1 MHRTLQIFA
10 LAMAVVFVPSLAR
23 AEEHDAEKRVVQIH
37 DASDLAEHLPDLAG
51 AMNRLVED
59 AEIVASQ
66 PGVLIVKA
74 TAGVQR
80 DVDLLLAGL
89 RHDVGADRRA
99 GKAAEPAKRAF
110 ERARAYA
117 DALVRLR
124 EKRLKGSVWSCRGSQ
139 ALSML
144 TTVSGVSLVA
154 SQPASDRLA
163 DRDLTLDLED
173 VSAREVLDMLLQ
185 QCGLVLTLDRGSLRI
200 QTAKESFLERI
211 TADFRHVAVP
221 TEDEWE
227 KAAGEASPSASDE
240 TDDLKT
246 LVQALRE
253 EVRALRQEVREVRS
267 ILEGIRDR

>member
-1 MHRTLQIFA
+1 MHRTLLVGLLAAA
-10 LAMAVVFVPSLAR
+10 LVFLPSR
-23 AEEHDAEKRVVQIH
+23 ALGEGDDTEQTVVQIH
-37 DASDLAEHLPDLAG
+37 SASDLAEHLPDLA
-51 AMNRLVED
+51 AVMNRLLPD
-59 AEIVASQ
+59 AEIVSSQ
-66 PGVLIVKA
+66 PGVLVVKA

-89 RHDVGADRRA
+89 RRDVGADLRA
-99 GKAAEPAKRAF
+99 GKDAELAKRAF
-110 ERARAYA
+110 EWARANA
-117 DALVRLR
+117 DALARLR
-124 EKRLKGSVWSCRGSQ
+124 QKRLKGSVLSCRGSQ
-139 ALSML
+139 ALLML

-173 VSAREVLDMLLQ
+173 VSARQVLDMLLR

-200 QTAKESFLERI
+200 RTAKEAMLAKIVF
-211 TADFRHVAVP
+211 DFRHVAVP

-227 KAAGEASPSASDE
+227 EAAGGATPSEAGEA
-240 TDDLKT
+240 DDLKT

-267 ILEGIRDR
+267 ILEEIRDR